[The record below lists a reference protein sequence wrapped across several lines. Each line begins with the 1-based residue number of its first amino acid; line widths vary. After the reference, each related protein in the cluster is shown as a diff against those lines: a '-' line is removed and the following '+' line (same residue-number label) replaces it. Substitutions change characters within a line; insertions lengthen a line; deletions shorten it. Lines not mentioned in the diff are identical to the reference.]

1 MTHFL
6 TIVLRDVRFRIL
18 MWIVGISALTLVV
31 PPAFEGLY
39 SDPAERELLKETLS
53 NPAMVAIVGPVPE
66 STYTIAV
73 MFAHEMIVFMAVVH
87 GLFGIMIANAVSW
100 RTTDCWNM

>member
-6 TIVLRDVRFRIL
+6 IIVLRVVRFRTPMFIL
-18 MWIVGISALTLVV
+18 GISALTLVV

-66 STYTIAV
+66 STSTIAV

-87 GLFGIMIANAVSW
+87 GLFGIMIANAVS
-100 RTTDCWNM
+100 RKMEDNG